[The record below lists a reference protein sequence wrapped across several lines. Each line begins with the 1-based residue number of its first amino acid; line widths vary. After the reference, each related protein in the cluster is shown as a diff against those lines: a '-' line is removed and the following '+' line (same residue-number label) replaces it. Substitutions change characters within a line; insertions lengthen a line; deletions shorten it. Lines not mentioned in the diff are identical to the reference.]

1 MRWRAV
7 TALILGTGVLTG
19 CEGGLPSLGSF
30 GGTSTVE
37 AQETVTVTRQEVN
50 LSGTRGFCVDPV
62 STRDA
67 AGQAFVVFGNCA
79 AITGDPTEPQP
90 WLQAVV
96 TATVT
101 AGDGGMSVAP
111 QAPALLEF
119 FRTPGG
125 RATLSRT
132 EDAQTVSILESFV
145 EDGSIYLHVR
155 DTSPP
160 VFGGAQNTYWRG
172 YTDADGTVVALSVI
186 GFEDTPISGSDGIS
200 VLRGFM
206 DRTRQAEVA
215 SN

>member
-19 CEGGLPSLGSF
+19 CEGGFPALGSL

-101 AGDGGMSVAP
+101 AGDGGLSVAP

-132 EDAQTVSILESFV
+132 EDAQTVSI
-145 EDGSIYLHVR
+145 
-155 DTSPP
+155 
-160 VFGGAQNTYWRG
+160 WRG

-186 GFEDTPISGSDGIS
+186 GFEGTPISGSDGIS
-200 VLRGFM
+200 VLRGFV
-206 DRTRQAEVA
+206 DRNKKAEVA